1 MQDEDDDTIMLAM
14 IHELTLTISPR
25 IVITDFPQ
33 TEYQAKFFIKNATH
47 PSHTFILNCSKDFSQ
62 ERMSALSESD
72 PEYLPSSLLSQRIGV
87 YNENL
92 KALKPF
98 LQSNTICSEINTES
112 IFKASFKEMC
122 AFIEPTVIIVRTSGS
137 KEATHAK
144 NSIMTGLVG
153 HGFMGLDVNDLI
165 QLEVQ
170 RQTEIGKTIQDL
182 LTKGRNVWSEPEEIV
197 KILKKII
204 YSGVEGNDKFLL
216 IGFPDQIDHS

>member
-1 MQDEDDDTIMLAM
+1 
-14 IHELTLTISPR
+14 
-25 IVITDFPQ
+25 
-33 TEYQAKFFIKNATH
+33 
-47 PSHTFILNCSKDFSQ
+47 
-62 ERMSALSESD
+62 MSAVSESN
-72 PEYLPSSLLSQRIGV
+72 PGYLPSSLLSQRIGL

-98 LQSNTICSEINTES
+98 LQSNTVCHEINTES
-112 IFKASFKEMC
+112 IFKASFNEMC
-122 AFIEPTVIIVRTSGS
+122 AFIEPTVIGVRSSGS